1 MELIIT
7 IRKEVIDKPE
17 GEEKLA
23 QLKQLLLNVEGLTI
37 TASVNEQ
44 LIEDS

>member
-7 IRKEVIDKPE
+7 IRKEVVDKVE
-17 GEEKLA
+17 GEEKTD
-23 QLKQLLLNVEGLTI
+23 QLKQLLVNVEGLTI
-37 TASVNEQ
+37 TALVNEQ